1 MCLTEFVVESCVYYG
16 CVPWEMDRL
25 RRCIKTG
32 FPRMGQ
38 VFADAPEIGLRD
50 SARLLNCPDATDDTI
65 GIHEPDTPI
74 KQRLLVK

>member
-16 CVPWEMDRL
+16 CVPGRDRH
-25 RRCIKTG
+25 RRHASG
-32 FPRMGQ
+32 FPLQ
-38 VFADAPEIGLRD
+38 KSLADAPEIGLRA

-74 KQRLLVK
+74 KQRCW